1 MRQETCQ
8 LLPTKHDKRGFW
20 RYKPVTDRR
29 KDRQTGEEE
38 EMATSYCYKDVLP
51 FTAMVAVE
59 CTNVGLNILFKAA
72 TLKGMSY
79 YIFITY
85 SYAMGALLLL
95 PLSFIF
101 SRFLAQICAYKGIDY
116 SSPTLASALGNL
128 TPAFTFILAILYRLE
143 RVALRSLTS
152 RAKIMGTVTSIS
164 GALLV
169 VLYKGPK
176 VFSSPP
182 WTSSSVLLEW
192 PLESSESNWVIGG
205 MLLAVAYLLFSF
217 WYIIQIQVLE
227 MYPAE
232 LIVAFFYNLCAAI
245 ISAPVSFI
253 AESDLS
259 SWRLRPSIAV
269 IAVLYSGV
277 FSSFSSLVIIW
288 TLHVKGP
295 VYVAIFS
302 PLSIA
307 IAAFMSAIFLGDSL
321 HIGSIIGAVIIS
333 MGFYAVIWGQA
344 KEEESTED
352 DSGIT
357 SLGTSSNGKVPLLQ
371 SQEAEY
377 M

>member
-1 MRQETCQ
+1 
-8 LLPTKHDKRGFW
+8 
-20 RYKPVTDRR
+20 
-29 KDRQTGEEE
+29 
-38 EMATSYCYKDVLP
+38 MATRYFYKDVLP

-101 SRFLAQICAYKGIDY
+101 SSRPVLPPMKFHLVSKIFLLGLFGFLAQICAYKGIDY
-116 SSPTLASALGNL
+116 SSPTLASALSNL

-143 RVALRSLTS
+143 RVALRSSTS

-288 TLHVKGP
+288 TLHFKGP

-307 IAAFMSAIFLGDSL
+307 IAAFMSAIFLSDSL

-344 KEEESTED
+344 KEEDSTED